1 MDSKIRIV
9 ASALFFIALIMA
21 FTIYYTTKSKSKTI
35 TTLSDTQII
44 ANEYTDWT
52 IYSENGLYGIKNSDN
67 EIIMDAKWDYLYSL
81 GKGKYI
87 VGESS
92 HGVMSY
98 GAVDEKGSIAIPVVY
113 SKINV
118 LNSEILSAETFE
130 NKFAVYDTSLNILCN
145 EEFSQILKNTDGT
158 YDFAAKSVT
167 YTARVQKSGI
177 LIEKLQINCS
187 IHTTNKLIE
196 LVLPEPVTY
205 AHALEYINLVNES
218 GDYIEALFYGDN
230 DFKYKDELMDDSV
243 LLGENLDSEKYFYQ
257 FDNVTPEITVDESGT
272 QYKCTVSF
280 TYDVPVADAENT
292 EEYINNRYDV
302 NAQLSFVKSFNGSFV
317 LNSCSFSNT

>member
-21 FTIYYTTKSKSKTI
+21 FTIYYTTKSKSKTV
-35 TTLSDTQII
+35 TTLSDTQIT
-44 ANEYTDWT
+44 ANEYMGWM
-52 IYSENGLYGIKNSDN
+52 IYNENGLYGIKNSDD
-67 EIIMDAKWDYLYSL
+67 EIIMDAKWDYMYSI

-130 NKFAVYDTSLNILCN
+130 NKFAIYGTDLKIFCN
-145 EEFSQILKNTDGT
+145 EEFSQVLENNEGT

-167 YTARVQKSGI
+167 YTARVQKGSI
-177 LIEKLQINCS
+177 LIEKLQANCS
-187 IHTTNKLIE
+187 IHTTGKIIE
-196 LVLPEPVTY
+196 IVLPEPITY
-205 AHALEYINLVNES
+205 NSALEYISLVNES
-218 GDYIEALFYGDN
+218 GDYIEALFYGDSE
-230 DFKYKDELMDDSV
+230 FKYKDELMDDSV
-243 LLGENLDSEKYFYQ
+243 LLGENSNSQKYFYQ
-257 FDNVTPEITVDESGT
+257 VDNIMPEITVDETGT
-272 QYKCTVSF
+272 HYKCIVSF
-280 TYDVPVADAENT
+280 TYDVPVADIENT
-292 EEYINNRYDV
+292 EEFINNRYDV
-302 NAQLSFVKSFNGSFV
+302 NAQLSFAKSFNGSFV

>member
-35 TTLSDTQII
+35 TTLNDTQVA
-44 ANEYTDWT
+44 ANEYMSWM
-52 IYSENGLYGIKNSDN
+52 IYNENGLYGIKNSDD
-67 EIIMDAKWDYLYSL
+67 EIIMDAKWDYMYSI

-130 NKFAVYDTSLNILCN
+130 DKFAVYSTNLQLFCN
-145 EEFSQILKNTDGT
+145 EEFSQVLENNDGT

-167 YTARVQKSGI
+167 YTASAVKNEI
-177 LIEKLQINCS
+177 LIEKLQVNCS
-187 IHTTNKLIE
+187 IHTIGKLIE
-196 LVLPEPVTY
+196 IVPPNPITY
-205 AHALEYINLVNES
+205 NKAIEYISLVNES
-218 GDYIEALFYGDN
+218 GDYIEALFYGDS
-230 DFKYKDELMDDSV
+230 DFKYKEELLDDSV
-243 LLGENLDSEKYFYQ
+243 LLGENTNSQKYFYQ
-257 FDNVTPEITVDESGT
+257 VDNISPEIIVDESGT
-272 QYKCTVSF
+272 QYKCVVSF
-280 TYDVPVADAENT
+280 AYDVPVADIENAE
-292 EEYINNRYDV
+292 EFINNRYDV
-302 NAQLSFVKSFNGSFV
+302 NAQLSFNKSFNGSFE
-317 LNSCSFSNT
+317 LYSCLFSNT